1 MLKLRD
7 LVGYLKST
15 KLLLNLENEEVY
27 DNIAQNL
34 HEKKFFKSEYI
45 FMQNEN
51 ANNIYFVK
59 KGEIEVYKTSNSGKK
74 FTVNILKEGDIFCL
88 SAGITGKYL
97 ANAYSKKESVLYGL
111 DWKIFNSLISK
122 YHSFSQVVMH
132 HIALRAATLSVSL
145 ERAVLMD
152 AFTCVVSLIL
162 SLQKNNIVHSTQDE
176 IASLSGTCRE
186 TVSRLLKNLKELDCI
201 YTSKGKICIKD
212 LEKLKKFCE

>member
-34 HEKKFFKSEYI
+34 HEKKFFKSEHI

-51 ANNIYFVK
+51 TNNIYFVK

-74 FTVNILKEGDIFCL
+74 IIFNVLKEGDVFCL
-88 SAGITGKYL
+88 SAGITGRYL
-97 ANAYSKKESVLYGL
+97 SNALSKKESILYRL
-111 DWKIFNSLISK
+111 DSKILNSLISK
-122 YHSFSQVVMH
+122 YNSFSQVVIH
-132 HIALRAATLSVSL
+132 HIALRVAAFSVSL

-152 AFTCVVSLIL
+152 AFTCIISLII

-176 IASLSGTCRE
+176 IASLSGICRE
-186 TVSRLLKNLKELDCI
+186 TVSRLLKKLKESDCI